1 MSQKDDTSR
10 FTIRDEETEPDAI
23 YISDAENLRIEKL
36 STRVTLVA
44 VLIPCLLVV
53 VLAIAYLDI
62 KNRVVNTQHSG
73 SMGVQNLSKDLES
86 RFSNLSLKQAR
97 MEEQLTEMTK
107 ALETGT
113 AALQVNLQKATNELK
128 RITDDKADRSELTAL
143 TAVIQKSDASV
154 TALQK
159 DMADLNTAF
168 SKFDEELAAQILL
181 MAQGL
186 KKDQGRLA
194 DIEAK
199 VQPLADIEKKIQRLD
214 SEKLNKGSMELALG
228 LERLGLQEMVKD
240 RIREVE
246 KKLADLNKQIDA
258 VNQRLDAQARKPSP
272 SSSVVTAPAP
282 SPMPLQAPDPNSGST
297 NIVEQTI
304 N

>member
-1 MSQKDDTSR
+1 MNNKDDASR
-10 FTIRDEETEPDAI
+10 FTIRDGDTEPDAM
-23 YISDAENLRIEKL
+23 YMADAENLRIEKL

-86 RFSNLSLKQAR
+86 RFSNLSLKQAK
-97 MEEQLTEMTK
+97 MEEQLAETSKT
-107 ALETGT
+107 LETTT
-113 AALQVNLQKATNELK
+113 AALQVNLKKATNELK
-128 RITDDKADRSELTAL
+128 RITDDKADRSVMAAISNKTE
-143 TAVIQKSDASV
+143 ASV
-154 TALQK
+154 AALQK
-159 DMADLNTAF
+159 DVADLNTEF
-168 SKFDEELAAQILL
+168 GKFDEELAAQILL

-194 DIEAK
+194 NIEK
-199 VQPLADIEKKIQRLD
+199 RVQPLADIEKNIQRLD
-214 SEKLNKGSMELALG
+214 SEKLSRDSMGLALG

-246 KKLADLNKQIDA
+246 KKLAALTKQIDA
-258 VNQRLDAQARKPSP
+258 LNLRLDGQAQKPSA
-272 SSSVVTAPAP
+272 SSSAGTAPRP
-282 SPMPLQAPDPNSGST
+282 TPMPPLPADPNSGST
-297 NIVEQTI
+297 NMVEQTI

>member
-1 MSQKDDTSR
+1 MTHQDDTSR
-10 FTIRDEETEPDAI
+10 FTIRGAAAEPDAN
-23 YISDAENLRIEKL
+23 YIADADNLRIEKL

-53 VLAIAYLDI
+53 VLVIAYLDI
-62 KNRVVNTQHSG
+62 KNRVINTQTSG

-86 RFSNLSLKQAR
+86 RFSNLSLKQAK
-97 MEEQLTEMTK
+97 MEEQLTEMSK
-107 ALETGT
+107 ALETAT
-113 AALQVNLQKATNELK
+113 AALQINLKKATTEFK
-128 RITDDKADRSELTAL
+128 QMTDDKADRS
-143 TAVIQKSDASV
+143 AVAAISNKTEASV
-154 TALQK
+154 AALQK

-181 MAQGL
+181 MAEGL

-194 DIEAK
+194 DIE
-199 VQPLADIEKKIQRLD
+199 KKAQRLD
-214 SEKLNKGSMELALG
+214 LEKLSKESMDLTLG

-246 KKLADLNKQIDA
+246 KKLAAFGKQIDA
-258 VNQRLDAQARKPSP
+258 LNQRLDAQAQKASP
-272 SSSVVTAPAP
+272 SSSAGAAPAP
-282 SPMPLQAPDPNSGST
+282 SPMPPLPLDPNSGAT
-297 NIVEQTI
+297 DIVEQTI